1 MKSVSNLFSILD
13 SELPDRWIW
22 CSIYIMFGDSQS
34 QEFTEYRLSSD
45 DEEKNIN
52 TPNGVREQMYT
63 FRDEIAVDLSQQPTH
78 IQLTI
83 ESDGKFDTVVGYGA
97 PNWDIMPS
105 PWPDD
110 ITAENYTY
118 TKAWPDGLPEKI
130 RKRLKDPRSLIGY
143 D

>member
-1 MKSVSNLFSILD
+1 MKSVSSLFSILD
-13 SELPDRWIW
+13 SELPDGWNW
-22 CSIYIMFGDSQS
+22 CTIYFMFGDNHSR
-34 QEFTEYRLSSD
+34 EFTCYGLSPD
-45 DEEKNIN
+45 DGERDLH
-52 TPNGVREQMYT
+52 GRSSVWEQMRA

-97 PNWDIMPS
+97 PNWDIMPR